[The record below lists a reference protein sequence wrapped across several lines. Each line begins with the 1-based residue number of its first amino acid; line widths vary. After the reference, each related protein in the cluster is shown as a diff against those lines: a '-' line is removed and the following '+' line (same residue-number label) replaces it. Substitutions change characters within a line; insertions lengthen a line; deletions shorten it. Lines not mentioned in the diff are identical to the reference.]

1 MPLLITP
8 YTFGTELPAAPG
20 GTAGG
25 GAYSVRRR
33 RVMTIVALCLVL
45 VFL

>member
-8 YTFGTELPAAPG
+8 YTFGAELPAAPG

-25 GAYSVRRR
+25 AYSVRRR
-33 RVMTIVALCLVL
+33 RMMTVFAFCLVL
-45 VFL
+45 ILL

>member
-8 YTFGTELPAAPG
+8 YTFGAELPAAPG
-20 GTAGG
+20 GTAG